1 MGYKSFKNR
10 DLGLLQKEKWCN
22 IFDMN
27 SYDVIV
33 VGGGVSGLTSSI
45 YTSRSFLKT
54 LNIAGFP
61 AGGQLMWTTE
71 VENFPGF
78 PQGIMGPD
86 LIENMRKQAE
96 KFGTTFLDENVVSI
110 SGNHEAGFSV
120 KSEGGSEFTAK
131 SLIIAVGSSPK
142 KLGALGEDRLSARG
156 VSYCAVCDGAFFK
169 EKVVAVVGG
178 GDSAMEEANYL
189 SKYAS
194 QVHVLVRGTEDAM
207 KASAIMIEKAKKN
220 PKVKF
225 HFNTQIKEIKG
236 EKTVESIDL
245 THTDTNTESN
255 LPLHGVFIAIG
266 WKPNTQFLGDFV
278 EKDSMDYIKVSNH
291 TNTSVPGV
299 FVCGDSADPRYR
311 QAITAAGTGAMAA
324 IDCERYLSH

>member
-1 MGYKSFKNR
+1 
-10 DLGLLQKEKWCN
+10 
-22 IFDMN
+22 MN
-27 SYDVIV
+27 NFDVIV
-33 VGGGVSGLTSSI
+33 IGGGVSGLTSAI

-78 PQGIMGPD
+78 DEGVMGPD
-86 LIENMRKQAE
+86 LIEKMRKQAT
-96 KFGTTFLDENVVSI
+96 KFGTQFLDENVVSI
-110 SGNHEAGFSV
+110 EGNFDLGFVVS
-120 KSEGGSEFTAK
+120 SEGGSKFKTK
-131 SLIIAVGSSPK
+131 TLIIAVGSSPK
-142 KLGALGEDRLSARG
+142 KLGVLGEDRLSARG

-169 EKVVAVVGG
+169 EKAVAVVGG
-178 GDSAMEEANYL
+178 GDSAMEEAGYL

-194 QVHVLVRGTEDAM
+194 EVHVLVRGNEENM
-207 KASAIMIEKAKKN
+207 KASAIMIDRAKKN

-236 EKTVESIDL
+236 DKLVESLDL
-245 THTDTNTESN
+245 IHSDTNTESN
-255 LPLHGVFIAIG
+255 IPMNGVFVAIG
-266 WKPNTQFLGDFV
+266 WKPNTDFLGNLVD
-278 EKDSMDYIKVSNH
+278 KDDLGYIKVSNH
-291 TNTSVPGV
+291 TNTSIKGI

-324 IDCERYLSH
+324 IDVERFLAH

>member
-1 MGYKSFKNR
+1 MDN
-10 DLGLLQKEKWCN
+10 
-22 IFDMN
+22 
-27 SYDVIV
+27 YDVIV
-33 VGGGVSGLTSSI
+33 IGGGVSGLTASI

-78 PQGIMGPD
+78 PEGIMGPD
-86 LIENMRKQAE
+86 LIDNMRKQAS
-96 KFGTTFLDENVVSI
+96 KFGTTFLDENVTQI
-110 SGNHEAGFSV
+110 SGDFSLGF
-120 KSEGGSEFTAK
+120 KIKTEGNSEFTAK

-142 KLGALGEDRLSARG
+142 KLNALGEEKLSARG

-169 EKVVAVVGG
+169 EKIVAVVGG

-194 QVHVLVRGTEDAM
+194 EVHVLVRGTMESM
-207 KASAIMIEKAKKN
+207 KASAIMREKTLKN

-225 HFNTQIKEIKG
+225 HFETQVKEIKG
-236 EKTVESIDL
+236 DKFVESVSL
-245 THTDTNTESN
+245 THGDGSESSLN
-255 LPLHGVFIAIG
+255 LSAVFVAIG
-266 WKPNTQFLGDFV
+266 WKPNTDFLGSLV
-278 EKDSMDYIKVSNH
+278 EKDDLGYIVVSNQ
-291 TNTSVPGV
+291 TKTSLPGI

-324 IDCERYLSH
+324 IDCEKLLAH

>member
-1 MGYKSFKNR
+1 
-10 DLGLLQKEKWCN
+10 
-22 IFDMN
+22 MN
-27 SYDVIV
+27 NYDVIV
-33 VGGGVSGLTSSI
+33 IGGGVSGLTSSI

-78 PQGIMGPD
+78 PEGIMGPK
-86 LIENMRKQAE
+86 LIEDMRKQAE
-96 KFGTTFLDENVVSI
+96 KFGTKFLDENVTSI
-110 SGNHEAGFSV
+110 SGSHETGFLV

-131 SLIIAVGSSPK
+131 SIIIAVGSSPK
-142 KLGALGEDRLSARG
+142 KLGAPGEDKLSARG

-169 EKVVAVVGG
+169 EKVVVVVGG
-178 GDSAMEEANYL
+178 GDSAMEESNYL

-194 QVHVLVRGTEDAM
+194 EVHVLVRGTEDKM
-207 KASAIMIEKAKKN
+207 KASAIMLERTKKN

-225 HFNTQIKEIKG
+225 HFNSQVKEIVGDTKV
-236 EKTVESIDL
+236 EKIIITNSE
-245 THTDTNTESN
+245 TNTDSD
-255 LPLHGVFIAIG
+255 LIAQGIFVAIG
-266 WKPNTQFLGDFV
+266 WKPNTDFLGNFIA
-278 EKDSMDYIKVSNH
+278 KDELGYIKVTNQ
-291 TNTSVPGV
+291 TNTSVPGI

-324 IDCERYLSH
+324 IDCERLLSH

>member
-1 MGYKSFKNR
+1 
-10 DLGLLQKEKWCN
+10 
-22 IFDMN
+22 MN
-27 SYDVIV
+27 SYDVIII
-33 VGGGVSGLTSSI
+33 GGGVSGLTASI
-45 YTSRSFLKT
+45 YSSRSFLKT

-78 PQGIMGPD
+78 PEGIMGPD
-86 LIENMRKQAE
+86 LIDSMRKQAIR
-96 KFGTTFLDENVVSI
+96 FGTEFFDENVVSI
-110 SGNHEAGFSV
+110 TGSYETGFVVKTEGNTEFS
-120 KSEGGSEFTAK
+120 TK

-142 KLGALGEDRLSARG
+142 KLNAQGEDRLSARG

-169 EKVVAVVGG
+169 EKAVAVVGG

-194 QVHVLVRGTEDAM
+194 EVHVLVRGDENGM
-207 KASAIMIEKAKKN
+207 KASAIMREKAKKN

-236 EKTVESIDL
+236 DKFVDSVDL
-245 THTDTNTESN
+245 IAADGLVSS
-255 LPLHGVFIAIG
+255 LPLSAVFVAIG
-266 WKPNTQFLGDFV
+266 WKPNTDFLGDLV
-278 EKDSMDYIKVSNH
+278 AKDSLGYIKITNQ
-291 TNTSVPGV
+291 TNTSVPGI
-299 FVCGDSADPRYR
+299 FVAGDSADPRYR

-324 IDCERYLSH
+324 IDVERFLSH

>member
-1 MGYKSFKNR
+1 
-10 DLGLLQKEKWCN
+10 
-22 IFDMN
+22 MN
-27 SYDVIV
+27 NYDVIV
-33 VGGGVSGLTSSI
+33 IGGGVSGLTASI

-61 AGGQLMWTTE
+61 AGGQLMWTTD

-78 PQGIMGPD
+78 DEGVMGPE
-86 LIENMRKQAE
+86 LVEKMRKQAQ
-96 KFGTTFLDENVVSI
+96 KFGTTFLDENVVLI
-110 SGNHEAGFSV
+110 SGDVVNGFVV
-120 KSEGGSEFTAK
+120 KTEGNQEFNTK
-131 SLIIAVGSSPK
+131 SIIIAVGSSPK

-169 EKVVAVVGG
+169 QKEVAVVGG

-194 QVHVLVRGTEDAM
+194 LVHVLVRGNEDNM
-207 KASAIMIEKAKKN
+207 KASAIMIERAKKN

-236 EKTVESIDL
+236 EKLVESLDL
-245 THTDTNTESN
+245 FHSDTNSESN
-255 LPLHGVFIAIG
+255 IPMQGVFVAIG
-266 WKPNTQFLGDFV
+266 WKPNTDFLGDLV
-278 EKDSMDYIKVSNH
+278 EKDSLGYIKVTNH
-291 TNTSVPGV
+291 THTSVPGI
-299 FVCGDSADPRYR
+299 FVAGDSADPRYR

-324 IDCERYLSH
+324 IDVERYLSH